1 MPKTLDS
8 HFSIM
13 STNRALQ
20 PPLPAALRPYEDVM
34 KLLAAFSGPNCEVV
48 LHDLSDPVHSVVRVE
63 NGEVTGRA
71 VGQGLRHLVPNLL
84 RMPRT
89 DDGGLSSE
97 SPKWDDAK
105 IDQKCWSIFRYRDF
119 MAVDGDAWQSVSLGE
134 GMTPLVEL
142 EPGLYVKVDYAMPTL
157 SFKDR
162 GAATLVAHM
171 KAIGVKSCV
180 QDSSGNAGNAVAA
193 YCARAGIQCEIYVP
207 EGTSP
212 KKITMIEAHGAKVH
226 VIPGSRDH
234 CADVCRARVRE
245 EGIYYANHV
254 VNPFF
259 YEGMKAYIYEVYEES
274 AVSRIHVVLPV
285 GNGTLFIGAVKALEH
300 LLESGAIDHFPKIV
314 ALQSEYCDP
323 LLKARELGLD
333 APVSIDVKPT
343 IAEGIAIGKPLRG
356 SELLEM
362 MKKHDITVV
371 AAPEDKILAARAK
384 IARAGLYI
392 EHTTAANFAAWDH
405 YCELYGPSTDV
416 LITLCGAGIKSD
428 H

>member
-1 MPKTLDS
+1 
-8 HFSIM
+8 M

-48 LHDLSDPVHSVVRVE
+48 LHD
-63 NGEVTGRA
+63 
-71 VGQGLRHLVPNLL
+71 
-84 RMPRT
+84 
-89 DDGGLSSE
+89 
-97 SPKWDDAK
+97 
-105 IDQKCWSIFRYRDF
+105 
-119 MAVDGDAWQSVSLGE
+119 
-134 GMTPLVEL
+134 
-142 EPGLYVKVDYAMPTL
+142 
-157 SFKDR
+157 
-162 GAATLVAHM
+162 
-171 KAIGVKSCV
+171 
-180 QDSSGNAGNAVAA
+180 
-193 YCARAGIQCEIYVP
+193 
-207 EGTSP
+207 
-212 KKITMIEAHGAKVH
+212 
-226 VIPGSRDH
+226 
-234 CADVCRARVRE
+234 
-245 EGIYYANHV
+245 
-254 VNPFF
+254 
-259 YEGMKAYIYEVYEES
+259 
-274 AVSRIHVVLPV
+274 
-285 GNGTLFIGAVKALEH
+285 IGAVKALEH

-333 APVSIDVKPT
+333 APVAIDVKPT

>member
-1 MPKTLDS
+1 
-8 HFSIM
+8 
-13 STNRALQ
+13 
-20 PPLPAALRPYEDVM
+20 
-34 KLLAAFSGPNCEVV
+34 
-48 LHDLSDPVHSVVRVE
+48 
-63 NGEVTGRA
+63 
-71 VGQGLRHLVPNLL
+71 
-84 RMPRT
+84 
-89 DDGGLSSE
+89 
-97 SPKWDDAK
+97 
-105 IDQKCWSIFRYRDF
+105 

-171 KAIGVKSCV
+171 K
-180 QDSSGNAGNAVAA
+180 
-193 YCARAGIQCEIYVP
+193 
-207 EGTSP
+207 
-212 KKITMIEAHGAKVH
+212 
-226 VIPGSRDH
+226 
-234 CADVCRARVRE
+234 
-245 EGIYYANHV
+245 
-254 VNPFF
+254 
-259 YEGMKAYIYEVYEES
+259 
-274 AVSRIHVVLPV
+274 
-285 GNGTLFIGAVKALEH
+285 
-300 LLESGAIDHFPKIV
+300 
-314 ALQSEYCDP
+314 
-323 LLKARELGLD
+323 
-333 APVSIDVKPT
+333 
-343 IAEGIAIGKPLRG
+343 AIGKPLRG